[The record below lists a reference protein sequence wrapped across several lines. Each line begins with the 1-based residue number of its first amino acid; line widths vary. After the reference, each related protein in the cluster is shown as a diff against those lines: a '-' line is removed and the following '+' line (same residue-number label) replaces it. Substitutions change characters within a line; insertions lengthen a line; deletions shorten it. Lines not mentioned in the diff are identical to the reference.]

1 MTNLVARVISET
13 APDAEGA
20 DPLFERHPTP
30 SLLLSRAGVI
40 AHANAAA
47 RRLLRAEGV
56 PLAGAKLGEIFPGP
70 GTSLIGLSPPQCQPR
85 VAVQR
90 TDGSTFRGR
99 VQVVAAGAGPA
110 SLLLASIEDLTEFER
125 EIDTANKEFEA
136 LTSAAGHDLRGPMR
150 ILRNFIEAL
159 EDECG
164 ETLSN
169 EGRGFFA
176 EILKASGRMEG
187 LIEGLLT
194 FSRASRAEMSR
205 ENLDISTLVDLVF
218 YELRHTHAGR
228 NVDCHVTPG
237 IYCHGDVR
245 LMMTVLRNLIGNAW
259 KFTAR
264 NVSANVRCHLETC
277 DGRDWICV
285 TDDGAGFDM
294 TQAGRLF
301 KAFTRLHRQDEFPG
315 QGMGLAIAHRIVKRH
330 GGEIEASS
338 VPGKGTVVRFWI
350 PRAPD

>member
-1 MTNLVARVISET
+1 MTNQVARVISEG

-20 DPLFERHPTP
+20 DPLFERHPVP

-47 RRLLRAEGV
+47 RRLLRAEGLSLV
-56 PLAGAKLGEIFPGP
+56 GAKLGEIFPGA
-70 GTSLIGLSPPQCQPR
+70 GTPLLGMSPPQYQPR
-85 VAVQR
+85 IAVRR
-90 TDGSTFRGR
+90 TDGGTFHAR
-99 VQVVAAGAGPA
+99 VHVVAAGAGPA
-110 SLLLASIEDLTEFER
+110 SLLLASLEDLSEFER
-125 EIDTANKEFEA
+125 ELDAANKEFDS

-150 ILRNFIEAL
+150 ILRNFIDAL

-164 ETLSN
+164 ETLSD
-169 EGRGFFA
+169 EGRGFLA
-176 EILKASGRMEG
+176 EILKASGRMED

-194 FSRASRAEMSR
+194 FSRASRTEMSR
-205 ENLDISTLVDLVF
+205 EKLDISTLVDLVF

-228 NVDCHVTPG
+228 NVDCQVAPD

-264 NVSANVRCHLETC
+264 NTSANVRCHLETR
-277 DGRDWICV
+277 DGREWICV

-294 TQAGRLF
+294 TQTGRLF

-338 VPGKGTVVRFWI
+338 VPGKGTVVRFWV